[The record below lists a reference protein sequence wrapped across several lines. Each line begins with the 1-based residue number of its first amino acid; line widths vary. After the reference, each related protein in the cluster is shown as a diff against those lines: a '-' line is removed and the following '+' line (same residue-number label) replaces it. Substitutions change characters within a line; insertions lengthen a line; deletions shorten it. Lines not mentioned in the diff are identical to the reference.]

1 MQDRALLNVAVAVAV
16 AVAAAVPHY
25 GMTDEIFAL
34 KHTLK

>member
-16 AVAAAVPHY
+16 AAAVPPY